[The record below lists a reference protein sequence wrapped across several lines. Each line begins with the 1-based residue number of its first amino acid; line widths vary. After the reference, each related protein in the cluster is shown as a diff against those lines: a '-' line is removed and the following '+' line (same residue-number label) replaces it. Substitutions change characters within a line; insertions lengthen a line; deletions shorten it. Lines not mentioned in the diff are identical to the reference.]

1 MEKSAREIWDK
12 MVKPVKSAP
21 PGWLKRRE
29 WIKQL
34 NLGAGTFDVRMK
46 MLIECNKA
54 KKAIYVDDVGR
65 RREYIWINE
74 ISPHIKKS

>member
-12 MVKPVKSAP
+12 MVKPMKSAP
-21 PGWLKRRE
+21 PGWFKRRE

-34 NLGAGTFDVRMK
+34 NLGATTFDVRMR
-46 MLIECNKA
+46 MLVDCNKA
-54 KKAIYVDDVGR
+54 KKATYVDDKGR
-65 RREYIWINE
+65 RSEYIWINE